1 MQKKLTPILM
11 VEEIEPSLPFWQN
24 LGYECT
30 VQVPHEDRIGF
41 AILVNGAIELMLQ
54 TFDSAL
60 ADIPEVVSSRDPGS
74 VVLYI
79 EVDDLDEIATRLG
92 GAPVVVP
99 RRTTDYGAT
108 EIFVRE
114 PSGHV
119 IGFAQHG
126 G

>member
-11 VEEIEPSLPFWQN
+11 VEEIERSLPFWQN

-30 VQVPHEDRIGF
+30 IQVPHEDRIGF
-41 AILVNGAIELMLQ
+41 AILVNGAIEVMLQ
-54 TFDSAL
+54 TFASAL
-60 ADIPEVVSSRDPGS
+60 ADVPEAVSIRDPGS
-74 VVLYI
+74 VVLYV
-79 EVDDLDEIATRLG
+79 EVDDLDEIATKLD
-92 GAPVVVP
+92 GAPVVIE

>member
-11 VEEIEPSLPFWQN
+11 VEEIERSLDFWQN

-30 VQVPHEDRIGF
+30 VQVPHDDRIGF
-41 AILVNGAIELMLQ
+41 AILVNGGIEVMLQ

-60 ADIPEVVSSRDPGS
+60 ADIPEVVSSRAPGS
-74 VVLYI
+74 VALYV
-79 EVDDLDEIATRLG
+79 EVDDIDEIATKLE

-99 RRTTDYGAT
+99 RRTTDYGAI
-108 EIFVRE
+108 EIFVRA

-126 G
+126 D